1 MVALVCS
8 VISGGW
14 MLYMKCAGCYM
25 DFCWNMD
32 MMKGRVRFVL
42 APVLV
47 FVVAIV
53 GCFVA
58 GCDSG
63 AVLPHGQAN
72 TVYYWRTVFSLDSAE
87 TDFLS
92 RHDISRIYIR
102 FFDVVVNASS
112 SGEDVIPNASIVF
125 NDSVPVREVVPTVYI
140 TLDAL
145 CKIAGNERM
154 WAEKIV
160 TRIDNMCQ
168 YNNLGHLREL
178 QLDCDWTTSTGRA
191 FFNLCREVKMAMRAV
206 DSSSILSSTIRLH
219 QLSGDAP
226 PVDYGVLML
235 YNTGSFKNPDVDNSI
250 LSLSDVEPYINDL
263 PSYPLPLDF
272 AYPVYKWNLLFR
284 NNKFEGL
291 LRADIVAGQNIRNV
305 GEGRLMVMSDTVLG
319 DYALRRGDI
328 LRQESSPFEVLKSVK
343 SLINRNAPS
352 TGHSSVLYHLSSGNL
367 SEYTSGQIDSLYQ

>member
-1 MVALVCS
+1 
-8 VISGGW
+8 
-14 MLYMKCAGCYM
+14 M

-42 APVLV
+42 APVLI

-53 GCFVA
+53 GCLVA
-58 GCDSG
+58 GCDS
-63 AVLPHGQAN
+63 AKVLPHGRTNA
-72 TVYYWRTVFSLDSAE
+72 VYYWKTVFSLDSAE

-92 RHDISRIYIR
+92 RHDIHRIYIR

-125 NDSVPVREVVPTVYI
+125 NDSVPVKEVVPTVYI

-145 CKIAGNERM
+145 RKMSGNERI

-178 QLDCDWTTSTGRA
+178 QLDCDWTASTESA
-191 FFNLCREVKMAMRAV
+191 FFNLCREVKMAMSEV
-206 DSSSILSSTIRLH
+206 DSAPILSSTIRLH

-263 PSYPLPLDF
+263 PSYSLPLDF

-291 LRADIVAGQNIRNV
+291 LRAEIVAGQNIRNV

-328 LRQESSPFEVLKSVK
+328 LRQESSPFEVLNNVK

-352 TGHSSVLYHLSSGNL
+352 PGHSAVLYHLSSGNL
-367 SEYTSGQIDSLYQ
+367 SEYTCGQIDSLYQ